1 MKGSGKTRRGGAGGE
16 DGHAGQSVRLV
27 AAFLAMLLLVGCNTD
42 VQSQEVPPPQRPVY
56 VDTSDVRADVTRSRQ
71 NAITR
76 AVSAVSPAVVNVN
89 VVEVRRVRDPMAS
102 FYDDPF
108 FRQFFR
114 RPQIR
119 EREVESVG
127 SGFVI
132 SPDGYIVTNDHVAGS
147 ATKID
152 VYMPDGQTMPADLVG
167 TDAATDLALLKVEP
181 AESLPYLAFDTSS
194 APIVGEWVIALGNP
208 FGLFESAEP
217 SVTVGVVSA
226 TDRDLQSGRRGRLYR
241 DMIQTDAAINR
252 GNSGG
257 PLVSATGEVIG
268 VNTAIYSESGGSIGI
283 GFAVPARKAFRIIE
297 ELKENGAVDR
307 SYYTGLYLTTVTE
320 RIANILELEQ
330 SGGVLVRDI
339 DPGSPADDAGLE
351 PYDVIVRI
359 ENEPIATR
367 DDYVARIYD
376 FRPGDVVSV
385 QIIREGSTRALDL
398 RIGRQ

>member
-1 MKGSGKTRRGGAGGE
+1 MCSRKKCRR
-16 DGHAGQSVRLV
+16 R
-27 AAFLAMLLLVGCNTD
+27 N
-42 VQSQEVPPPQRPVY
+42 VPTY
-56 VDTSDVRADVTRSRQ
+56 VDTSAVQQGVTLSRQ

-89 VVEVRRVRDPMAS
+89 VVEVRRVRGPMAN

-114 RPQIR
+114 RPQVR

-127 SGFVI
+127 SGFII
-132 SPDGYIVTNDHVAGS
+132 SPDGYVVTNDHVAGS

-152 VYMPDGQTMPADLVG
+152 VYMPDGRTMPAELVG
-167 TDAATDLALLKVEP
+167 TDAATDLAVLKVDPE
-181 AESLPYLAFDTSS
+181 ESLPYLAFDTTST
-194 APIVGEWVIALGNP
+194 PIVGEWVIALGNP
-208 FGLFESAEP
+208 FGLFEAAEP

-226 TDRDLQSGRRGRLYR
+226 TNRNLQSGRRGRLYR

-283 GFAVPARKAFRIIE
+283 GFAVPAQKAFRIIE
-297 ELKENGAVDR
+297 ELRENGAVDR

-320 RIANILELEQ
+320 RIAGILDLER

-339 DPGSPADDAGLE
+339 DPGSPADEAGLQ
-351 PYDVIVRI
+351 PYDVIVSI
-359 ENEPIATR
+359 DGETIDTQE
-367 DDYVARIYD
+367 DYVARIYD
-376 FRPGDVVSV
+376 YRPGDVVSV
-385 QIIREGSTRALDL
+385 EIIREGNRSLLDL